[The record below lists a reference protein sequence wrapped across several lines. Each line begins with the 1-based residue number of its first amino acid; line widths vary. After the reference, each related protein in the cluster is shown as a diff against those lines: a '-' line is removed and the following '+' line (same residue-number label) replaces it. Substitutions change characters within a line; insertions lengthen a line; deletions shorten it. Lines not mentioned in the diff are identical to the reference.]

1 MCSGNDECVGVK
13 APDVGEAALGVS
25 EAGELP
31 AMHDPRQGGGGR
43 RADDAGGK
51 PLVPQVRDLGAGGA
65 FVAEGAA
72 LDGEGGEAPVE
83 LAGGLRGGRCS
94 GILGDDRAEDV
105 LAVAEAAGALKGG
118 GVLQEDA
125 VLRRSLRKGVESF
138 LVALG
143 GGSVGAGVEVEVGE
157 LNANS
162 CGQRLGR
169 SFQEGGVK
177 IDAGVILPTLLQR
190 DLRPKIVSGG
200 TVVRIA
206 CAGESGFDLTR
217 GGSGILTAQGGGRSA
232 ECAVS
237 GSSATDQRDDGER
250 QREGDRNARQRA
262 SGIVDGEAKDAALQ
276 GSRAGCSRMTCCSQV
291 QNVTSDAGQPTP

>member
-1 MCSGNDECVGVK
+1 MK
-13 APDVGEAALGVS
+13 APDVGEASLGVG

-31 AMHDPRQGGGGR
+31 AMHDPGQSGGGGR
-43 RADDAGGK
+43 ADGAGGK

-94 GILGDDRAEDV
+94 GILDDDRAEDV
-105 LAVAEAAGALKGG
+105 LAVAEAPAALEGG

-125 VLRRSLRKGVESF
+125 ILRRSLRKGVKPF

-143 GGSVGAGVEVEVGE
+143 GGGVGAGIEVEVGD

-169 SFQEGGVK
+169 SLQEGGVQ

-200 TVVRIA
+200 TVVRAA
-206 CAGESGFDLTR
+206 CAGESGFDLPGC
-217 GGSGILTAQGGGRSA
+217 GGGILTAQGGGRSA
-232 ECAVS
+232 ERAVS
-237 GSSATDQRDDGER
+237 GPSATDQRDDGEH
-250 QREGDRNARQRA
+250 QREGGRNARQRER
-262 SGIVDGEAKDAALQ
+262 GIVDGERKAAAPQ
-276 GSRAGCSRMTCCSQV
+276 GSRAVRLRATC
-291 QNVTSDAGQPTP
+291 